1 MSVVPA
7 HRYRNLR
14 IGEISGVDQGASP
27 GALVTFWKRRSGV
40 EKSAMN
46 LDQIL
51 STMPEEQKNA
61 ILAAID
67 AAQKAGMEAGKLA
80 AQQPAPPADPAAAPA
95 PEGPEVVVEAAK
107 PDPVACADQPPP
119 PAAKPD
125 PMAEEMKKRLDAE
138 RSEVAK
144 AKAEAES
151 LRKRLDEITDR
162 DEQREYVAKAKAM
175 PLPTLDESELGT
187 VLRSVAK
194 GRVIPEVL
202 AKKFETAL
210 GAISTAIAKS
220 KLFDEVG
227 ASGAND
233 DGSPKSKLDAIAK
246 SLKAADPK
254 LSDAAAF
261 TKAAEANPKL
271 YEEARAQR

>member
-1 MSVVPA
+1 MSGAPHIYRKLVVD
-7 HRYRNLR
+7 
-14 IGEISGVDQGASP
+14 EISFVDEGASP
-27 GALVTFWKRRSGV
+27 GARVAIYKRRDGV

-61 ILAAID
+61 ILAALD

-80 AQQPAPPADPAAAPA
+80 AAAQPPAPPAPEA

-107 PDPVACADQPPP
+107 PEQVACADQPPP

-194 GRVIPEVL
+194 GRVIPEAL

-233 DGSPKSKLDAIAK
+233 DGSPKSKLEAIAK
-246 SLKAADPK
+246 SLKAADPQ